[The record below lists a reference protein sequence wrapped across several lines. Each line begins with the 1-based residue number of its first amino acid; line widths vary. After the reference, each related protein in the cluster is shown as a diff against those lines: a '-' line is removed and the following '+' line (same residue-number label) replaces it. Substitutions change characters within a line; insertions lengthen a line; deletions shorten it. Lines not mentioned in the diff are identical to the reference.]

1 MSVHVRCIV
10 SGSSCLHIALA
21 LKVDAGPALNTSKT
35 AGARTSSCASA
46 GCCRAQ
52 WCDAAN
58 RYQQWRRASRRRCMF
73 RRKRERMD
81 TVSRR
86 TCPVVSM
93 NHIQPRFVTSLP
105 EVPLLTCQGGGSVN
119 NGARHVKRDSTTWA
133 DCLLPQD
140 PPTTMFHWQSSDQ
153 AECGNPPLVTKDGS
167 NQWW

>member
-10 SGSSCLHIALA
+10 SGYSCVQQCVGAESGCKSSVEHIANCGCTHQL
-21 LKVDAGPALNTSKT
+21 LCK
-35 AGARTSSCASA
+35 
-46 GCCRAQ
+46 CCRAQ
-52 WCDAAN
+52 WCGAAN
-58 RYQQWRRASRRRCMF
+58 RYQQWRRASRRRCTVG
-73 RRKRERMD
+73 RKRERMV
-81 TVSRR
+81 TVSRK

-93 NHIQPRFVTSLP
+93 NHTQHRFVTSLP

-153 AECGNPPLVTKDGS
+153 AECGNPPHVTKDGS